1 MSLPVASSS
10 ILFHQS
16 VESNRVE
23 YKEKGVLEPVI
34 HTICA
39 FANDIENEDGGYILL
54 GVKAK
59 DGMPILPI
67 SGLNKNE
74 MDDIQKQIFRYCH
87 YIEPFYYP
95 IIEPCEY
102 QGRSYLTIYVPA
114 GSDRP
119 YKARIRLDGNS
130 KDTAYYIRHGSL
142 TVVAKENEIRRLY
155 DIASSIPFDDR
166 DCPYASVDDLDPEL
180 MKQHLKT
187 VGSDLYALAD
197 QKSVFDLAQ
206 GMRLVGGVKEHP
218 MPKNVGVLMFS
229 KKVNDVFPYARID
242 VVDLPS
248 PDGQGM
254 QETTFQGPLQS
265 QLINALSY
273 IQNHW
278 ISEQFYKPENKS
290 KTLHLYNYPFL
301 AIKELLANAVYH
313 RDYRIQEPI
322 TVTRTPAYLEIK
334 SFPGLDAEFS
344 DENIEQLHLNGTSE
358 YRNRRIGQFLKEL
371 GLTEGRNTG
380 IPMAERACRENQ
392 SPLPY
397 FLLSP
402 NRVSTVVRI
411 PISPLFR
418 SSTAPTAIRKHA
430 KKRSRD
436 EIKMAILTEL
446 TRSDLSGREIASR
459 LGYSSFPDVL
469 RACLKELV
477 DAKQIRIIGAGRGA
491 KYHLIRS

>member
-130 KDTAYYIRHGSL
+130 KDTAYYIRYGSL

-187 VGSDLYALAD
+187 VGSDL
-197 QKSVFDLAQ
+197 
-206 GMRLVGGVKEHP
+206 
-218 MPKNVGVLMFS
+218 
-229 KKVNDVFPYARID
+229 
-242 VVDLPS
+242 
-248 PDGQGM
+248 
-254 QETTFQGPLQS
+254 
-265 QLINALSY
+265 
-273 IQNHW
+273 
-278 ISEQFYKPENKS
+278 
-290 KTLHLYNYPFL
+290 
-301 AIKELLANAVYH
+301 
-313 RDYRIQEPI
+313 
-322 TVTRTPAYLEIK
+322 
-334 SFPGLDAEFS
+334 
-344 DENIEQLHLNGTSE
+344 
-358 YRNRRIGQFLKEL
+358 
-371 GLTEGRNTG
+371 
-380 IPMAERACRENQ
+380 
-392 SPLPY
+392 
-397 FLLSP
+397 
-402 NRVSTVVRI
+402 
-411 PISPLFR
+411 
-418 SSTAPTAIRKHA
+418 
-430 KKRSRD
+430 
-436 EIKMAILTEL
+436 
-446 TRSDLSGREIASR
+446 
-459 LGYSSFPDVL
+459 
-469 RACLKELV
+469 
-477 DAKQIRIIGAGRGA
+477 
-491 KYHLIRS
+491 